1 MPLHYRDINFDL
13 LWWLRVR
20 IPSSLNVGY
29 IHLPTLQVSG
39 LVLTCLTCCVLVYG
53 DLPGVL
59 PPPHHV
65 RLGAARGEALQAHVT
80 SLRLHHVGAA
90 QTVHDTRRD

>member
-39 LVLTCLTCCVLVYG
+39 LVLTGLTCCVLVYG

-59 PPPHHV
+59 PPPDHL
-65 RLGAARGEALQAHVT
+65 RLRAALGGALQGHVAP
-80 SLRLHHVGAA
+80 LRLDHVGAA
-90 QTVHDTRRD
+90 QAVHDLGGH